1 MDGNP
6 AETRAAAAK
15 VVTAVCNHNK
25 GHQLL
30 LVGRNVM
37 PPLVAMLAGSTP
49 PQADVLGDEE
59 VTAGCLRMQGAAIR
73 ALVVLTTG
81 NSAAQ
86 EAAREAGAVGPAVA
100 LLVSAPPKLRASA
113 ALVMANLTFDDV
125 VKQAVATDAQ
135 PGSATATSCAMLL

>member
-1 MDGNP
+1 MGIPTLLN
-6 AETRAAAAK
+6 TRC
-15 VVTAVCNHNK
+15 TQ
-25 GHQLL
+25 GEE
-30 LVGRNVM
+30 
-37 PPLVAMLAGSTP
+37 
-49 PQADVLGDEE
+49 VLGDEE
-59 VTAGCLRMQGAAIR
+59 VSAACLRMQGAAIR

-86 EAAREAGAVGPAVA
+86 EAAREAGGVAPAVA

-135 PGSATATSCAMLL
+135 PGSATASACGMLL